1 MHQRDAAA
9 AMAGA
14 ADVDRTIVGS
24 IIPFAETKRL
34 DSFCSTPCL
43 LKDDIAKEC
52 VYMYMYELVPWDQAC
67 LVVRVALLRCCADVA
82 IAFLLFFCLPSPCL
96 SCIRTYMYVL
106 DFMNARF
113 LNVLQPQ

>member
-1 MHQRDAAA
+1 MHQRDA
-9 AMAGA
+9 AGA

-43 LKDDIAKEC
+43 PKDGIAKEC

-67 LVVRVALLRCCADVA
+67 LVVCVVRCALRCCDCLAF
-82 IAFLLFFCLPSPCL
+82 FLLAFALLL
-96 SCIRTYMYVL
+96 SYPYTYVHVRL
-106 DFMNARF
+106 DFMNARVSKRVTTTVT
-113 LNVLQPQ
+113 L

>member
-43 LKDDIAKEC
+43 PKDGIAKEC
-52 VYMYMYELVPWDQAC
+52 VYLGT
-67 LVVRVALLRCCADVA
+67 
-82 IAFLLFFCLPSPCL
+82 
-96 SCIRTYMYVL
+96 RTRLGVE
-106 DFMNARF
+106 N
-113 LNVLQPQ
+113 

>member
-1 MHQRDAAA
+1 MHQRDA
-9 AMAGA
+9 AGA

-67 LVVRVALLRCCADVA
+67 LVVRVALLRCCDVA
-82 IAFLLFFCLPSPCL
+82 LAFALLILYTYVHVR
-96 SCIRTYMYVL
+96 IRL
-106 DFMNARF
+106 HERAGF
-113 LNVLQPQ
+113 

>member
-67 LVVRVALLRCCADVA
+67 ADVA
-82 IAFLLFFCLPSPCL
+82 IALLFFCLPSPCL